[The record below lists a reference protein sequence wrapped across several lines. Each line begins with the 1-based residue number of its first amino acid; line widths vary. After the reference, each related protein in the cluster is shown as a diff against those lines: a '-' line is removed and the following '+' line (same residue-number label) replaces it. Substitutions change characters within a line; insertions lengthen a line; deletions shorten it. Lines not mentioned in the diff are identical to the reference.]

1 MSKSVT
7 VPEELYN
14 KAAEI
19 AAKDHISTDEFVSAA
34 LASHL
39 ASREFIASR
48 ARLFNRDEFERAL
61 NQIPDVDPEEK
72 DRR

>member
-1 MSKSVT
+1 MSKSVA
-7 VPEELYN
+7 VFEDLYN

-19 AAKDHISTDEFVSAA
+19 ATKDHISTDEFVCAA
-34 LASHL
+34 PASHL

-48 ARLFNRDEFERAL
+48 ARLYNRDEFQRTL
-61 NQIPDVDPEEK
+61 NGIPDVEPDEH

>member
-1 MSKSVT
+1 MSKSVA
-7 VPEELYN
+7 VPEDLYN

-19 AAKDHISTDEFVSAA
+19 AAKDHISTDEFVTAA

-48 ARLFNRDEFERAL
+48 ARLFNREEFQRAL
-61 NQIPDVDPEEK
+61 NEIPDVGAEEH